1 MNENPEESIRSTD
14 PKFPGYAQ
22 RQEEDQ
28 WLVFRSNG
36 AQVGFIFATSSPE
49 MFEVASVPRGLSGKT
64 TRFEVGSF
72 QDALAYCLKNFRPN
86 PI

>member
-28 WLVFRSNG
+28 WLVFRSDG
-36 AQVGFIFATSSPE
+36 AQVGFIFATSNPE
-49 MFEVASVPRGLSGKT
+49 IFEVASMPRWSGASIT
-64 TRFEVGSF
+64 PFEVGSF
-72 QDALAYCLKNFRPN
+72 QEALVHCLKNFRSK